1 MKIFLPF
8 IAICLT
14 TGLNAQFTS
23 DSLFGISGTVSATQV
38 GAKATA
44 ILRQTDDKIIVCGNL
59 DYNFNDANQMF
70 RVTACG
76 EIDSSFGVNG
86 SVQHTFEFQNLGFDY
101 VLQSD
106 GKILCCGIQS
116 SDNAGS
122 QQFPFIARYNS
133 DGSVDTTFGTHGST
147 KISNYGSNSFGTI
160 FLMPDGKIICSS
172 GPFAMRF
179 LADGSV
185 DLSFG
190 NNGILSMPTAPN
202 GYYESRGLSN
212 VLRSDGIIVGANTV
226 LDFNFSYPSLG
237 VVAYDTSGV
246 VDSTFGN
253 NGYLQDFAGGIAAYS
268 VRTILQSDN
277 KVIIAGNNPNGI
289 HITRVT
295 TSGQIDT
302 TFGISGYLDFSPGG
316 ELFALIKLNN
326 NHFFV
331 GYRLAGI
338 GNFFRVFDS
347 NGVLDT
353 TISLNGSNNNMG
365 DLGILNVALV
375 ESNGDITFG
384 GTSLGFPYR
393 ISRLVKSSAIPT
405 ITLNGDTLF
414 SNVADNSCTY
424 QWYMNGNLIEGANNS
439 NYSITANGNY
449 SVQVSNIWG
458 CSTSDEFNVTTVGID
473 RVENY
478 SVSVFP
484 IPATNTLTIQ
494 FSKPLMQASLFITD
508 LAGKIV
514 LEKREN
520 NTSTTLLNIAGFAK
534 GIYILQITSDQGN
547 SSHKIILE

>member
-1 MKIFLPF
+1 
-8 IAICLT
+8 
-14 TGLNAQFTS
+14 
-23 DSLFGISGTVSATQV
+23 
-38 GAKATA
+38 
-44 ILRQTDDKIIVCGNL
+44 
-59 DYNFNDANQMF
+59 
-70 RVTACG
+70 
-76 EIDSSFGVNG
+76 
-86 SVQHTFEFQNLGFDY
+86 
-101 VLQSD
+101 
-106 GKILCCGIQS
+106 
-116 SDNAGS
+116 
-122 QQFPFIARYNS
+122 
-133 DGSVDTTFGTHGST
+133 
-147 KISNYGSNSFGTI
+147 
-160 FLMPDGKIICSS
+160 MPDGKIICSS

-302 TFGISGYLDFSPGG
+302 TFGISGYWDFSPGG

-331 GYRLAGI
+331 GYRLAGT

-347 NGVLDT
+347 NGALDNT
-353 TISLNGSNNNMG
+353 FSLNGSNNNMG

-458 CSTSDEFNVTTVGID
+458 CSTSDEFNVISLGAN
-473 RVENY
+473 RLENL
-478 SVSVFP
+478 SISVFP
-484 IPATNTLTIQ
+484 IPATNTLNVQ
-494 FSKPLMQASLFITD
+494 FQKTLSKVSIVLTD
-508 LAGKIV
+508 LTGKIV
-514 LEKREN
+514 LEKQVN
-520 NTSTTLLNIAGFAK
+520 NTSGVELIIRELAS
-534 GIYILQITSDQGN
+534 GIYTLQVISDQGN
-547 SSHKIILE
+547 SNRKIVIE